1 MDTIE
6 SVVLRQQLDSAVR
19 GAVQQAAR
27 VRHLTERL
35 DNARTLAVKLEAQLD
50 GFAADLAAWRRLPWW
65 RRVWRALRG
74 RL

>member
-27 VRHLTERL
+27 VRHLTEQL
-35 DNARTLAVKLEAQLD
+35 DDARVTAVKLEAQLE
-50 GFAADLAAWRRLPWW
+50 GFVADLAAWRRLSWW
-65 RRVWRALRG
+65 RRAWRAMRG

>member
-1 MDTIE
+1 MSALD
-6 SVVLRQQLDSAVR
+6 VAVLRLRLDNAER

-65 RRVWRALRG
+65 RRTWRALRG

>member
-1 MDTIE
+1 MSALD
-6 SVVLRQQLDSAVR
+6 VAVLRQQLDNAAR